1 MNLFLFCS
9 FLFLIMH
16 ILGKK
21 ILFPPLETADVNG
34 LLAIGGD
41 LSPER
46 LMCAYRSGI
55 FPWYNEGEPII
66 WYCPP
71 ERMVLF
77 PDDLKVSKSM
87 EKVLKNP
94 SFRISF
100 NEHFKEV
107 IHHCKSIDRPG
118 QKGTWITREM
128 QKAYIEL
135 HELGF
140 AKSVEVWQDDRLVG
154 GLYGIDLGHIFTG
167 ESMFSL
173 VSNASKVAF
182 IYLNTFLKER
192 NYLLLDCQVYNE
204 HLASLGAVEI
214 PRETYI
220 RYLNLQK

>member
-1 MNLFLFCS
+1 
-9 FLFLIMH
+9 MH
-16 ILGKK
+16 ILGKN
-21 ILFPPLETADVNG
+21 ILFPPLETADENG

-46 LMCAYRSGI
+46 LICAYRSGI

-66 WYCPP
+66 WYSPP

-87 EKVLKNP
+87 EKVLKN
-94 SFRISF
+94 SNFRISF
-100 NEHFKEV
+100 NEHFTEV
-107 IHHCKSIDRPG
+107 IHHCKTIGRPG

-128 QKAYIEL
+128 QKAYVEL

-140 AKSVEVWQDDRLVG
+140 AKSVEVWQEDRLVG

-182 IYLNTFLKER
+182 ISLNNFLKER
-192 NYLLLDCQVYNE
+192 KYLLLDCQVYNE

-214 PRETYI
+214 PREAFI

>member
-1 MNLFLFCS
+1 MY
-9 FLFLIMH
+9 

-21 ILFPPLETADVNG
+21 MLFPPAESADENG

-41 LSPER
+41 LSPKR
-46 LMCAYRSGI
+46 LILAYKSGI
-55 FPWYNEGEPII
+55 FPWFNEGEPII
-66 WYCPP
+66 WYSPP

-87 EKVLKNP
+87 EKVLKNET
-94 SFRISF
+94 FRISF
-100 NEHFKEV
+100 NEHFTEV

-118 QKGTWITREM
+118 QGGTWITREM
-128 QKAYIEL
+128 QQAYIAL
-135 HELGF
+135 HELGY
-140 AKSVEVWQDDRLVG
+140 AKSVEVWQEDRLVG

-182 IYLNTFLKER
+182 IYLNQILKEK

-204 HLASLGAVEI
+204 HLASLGALEI
-214 PRETYI
+214 PRDVFMQ
-220 RYLNLQK
+220 YLVREK

>member
-1 MNLFLFCS
+1 
-9 FLFLIMH
+9 MH

-21 ILFPPLETADVNG
+21 ILFPPVETADENG

-41 LSPER
+41 LSPKR
-46 LMCAYRSGI
+46 LILAYKSGI
-55 FPWYNEGEPII
+55 FPWFNEGEPVI
-66 WYCPP
+66 WYSPP

-87 EKVLKNP
+87 EKVLKSAN
-94 SFRISF
+94 FRISF
-100 NEHFKEV
+100 NEHFAEV
-107 IHHCKSIDRPG
+107 IHHCKTIDRPG
-118 QKGTWITREM
+118 QQGTWITREM
-128 QKAYIEL
+128 QKAYIAL
-135 HELGF
+135 HELGY
-140 AKSVEVWQDDRLVG
+140 AKSVEVWQEDRLVG

-182 IYLNTFLKER
+182 IYLNQILKEH

-214 PRETYI
+214 SRDVFMQ
-220 RYLNLQK
+220 YLIQEK

>member
-1 MNLFLFCS
+1 
-9 FLFLIMH
+9 MH

-21 ILFPPLETADVNG
+21 ILFPPVETADENG

-46 LMCAYRSGI
+46 LILAYKSGI
-55 FPWYNEGEPII
+55 FPWFNEGEPVI
-66 WYCPP
+66 WYSPP

-87 EKVLKNP
+87 EKVLKSAN
-94 SFRISF
+94 FRISF
-100 NEHFKEV
+100 NEHFAEV
-107 IHHCKSIDRPG
+107 IHHCKTIDRPG

-128 QKAYIEL
+128 QKAYIAL
-135 HELGF
+135 HELGY
-140 AKSVEVWQDDRLVG
+140 AKSVEVWQEDRLVG

-182 IYLNTFLKER
+182 IYLNQILKEH

-214 PRETYI
+214 PRDVFMQ
-220 RYLNLQK
+220 YLIQEK

>member
-1 MNLFLFCS
+1 
-9 FLFLIMH
+9 MH
-16 ILGKK
+16 ILGKN
-21 ILFPPLETADVNG
+21 ILFPPLETADENG

-46 LMCAYRSGI
+46 LMCAYRRGI

-66 WYCPP
+66 WYSPP
-71 ERMVLF
+71 DRMVLF

-87 EKVLKNP
+87 EKVLKSTN
-94 SFRISF
+94 FRISF

-107 IHHCKSIDRPG
+107 IYHCKSIDRPG
-118 QKGTWITREM
+118 QKGTWITQEM

-135 HELGF
+135 HELGY
-140 AKSVEVWQDDRLVG
+140 AKSVEVWLEDRLVG

-173 VSNASKVAF
+173 VSNASKAAF
-182 IYLNTFLKER
+182 IYLTDFLNER

-204 HLASLGAVEI
+204 HLSSMGAVEI
-214 PRETYI
+214 PRDVFMH
-220 RYLNLQK
+220 YLDQQK

>member
-1 MNLFLFCS
+1 
-9 FLFLIMH
+9 MH

-21 ILFPPLETADVNG
+21 ILFPPVETADENG

-46 LMCAYRSGI
+46 LILAYKSGI
-55 FPWYNEGEPII
+55 FPWFNEGEPVI
-66 WYCPP
+66 WYSPP

-87 EKVLKNP
+87 EKVLKNAN
-94 SFRISF
+94 FRISF
-100 NEHFKEV
+100 NEHFAEV
-107 IHHCKSIDRPG
+107 IHHCKTIDRPG
-118 QKGTWITREM
+118 QQGTWITREM
-128 QKAYIEL
+128 QKAYIAL
-135 HELGF
+135 HELGY
-140 AKSVEVWQDDRLVG
+140 AKSVEVWQEDRLVG

-182 IYLNTFLKER
+182 IYLNQILKEH

-214 PRETYI
+214 PRDVFMQ
-220 RYLNLQK
+220 YLIQEK

>member
-1 MNLFLFCS
+1 
-9 FLFLIMH
+9 MH

-77 PDDLKVSKSM
+77 PDDLKISKSM

-100 NEHFKEV
+100 NEHFTEV

-182 IYLNTFLKER
+182 IYLNNFLKER

-220 RYLNLQK
+220 RFLNLEK

>member
-1 MNLFLFCS
+1 
-9 FLFLIMH
+9 MH
-16 ILGKK
+16 ILGKN
-21 ILFPPLETADVNG
+21 ILFPPLETADENG

-46 LMCAYRSGI
+46 LMCAYRRGI

-66 WYCPP
+66 WYSPP

-87 EKVLKNP
+87 EKVLKSTN
-94 SFRISF
+94 FRISF

-107 IHHCKSIDRPG
+107 IYHCKSIDRPG
-118 QKGTWITREM
+118 QKGTWITQEM

-135 HELGF
+135 HELGY
-140 AKSVEVWQDDRLVG
+140 AKSVEVWLEDRLVG

-173 VSNASKVAF
+173 VSNASKAAF
-182 IYLNTFLKER
+182 IYLTDFLNER

-204 HLASLGAVEI
+204 HLSSMGAVEI
-214 PRETYI
+214 PRDVFMH
-220 RYLNLQK
+220 YLDQQK

>member
-1 MNLFLFCS
+1 
-9 FLFLIMH
+9 MH

-21 ILFPPLETADVNG
+21 ILFPPVETADENG

-46 LMCAYRSGI
+46 LILAYKSGI
-55 FPWYNEGEPII
+55 FPWFNEGEPVI
-66 WYCPP
+66 WYSPP

-77 PDDLKVSKSM
+77 PKDLKVSKSM
-87 EKVLKNP
+87 EKVLKNAN
-94 SFRISF
+94 FRISF
-100 NEHFKEV
+100 NEHFAEV
-107 IHHCKSIDRPG
+107 IHHCKTIDRPG

-128 QKAYIEL
+128 QKAYFAL
-135 HELGF
+135 HELGY
-140 AKSVEVWQDDRLVG
+140 AKSVEVWQKDRLVG

-182 IYLNTFLKER
+182 IYLNQILKEQ

-214 PRETYI
+214 PRDVFMQ
-220 RYLNLQK
+220 YLIQEK

>member
-1 MNLFLFCS
+1 
-9 FLFLIMH
+9 MH

-21 ILFPPLETADVNG
+21 ILFPPVETADENG

-46 LMCAYRSGI
+46 LILAYKSGI
-55 FPWYNEGEPII
+55 FPWFNEGEPVI
-66 WYCPP
+66 WYSPP

-77 PDDLKVSKSM
+77 PKDLKVSKSM
-87 EKVLKNP
+87 EKVLKNAN
-94 SFRISF
+94 FRISF
-100 NEHFKEV
+100 NEHFAKV
-107 IHHCKSIDRPG
+107 IHHCKTIDRPG
-118 QKGTWITREM
+118 QQGTWITREM
-128 QKAYIEL
+128 QKAYIAL
-135 HELGF
+135 HELGY
-140 AKSVEVWQDDRLVG
+140 AKSVEVWQEDRLVG

-182 IYLNTFLKER
+182 IYLNQILKEH

-214 PRETYI
+214 PRDVFMQ
-220 RYLNLQK
+220 YLIQEK

>member
-1 MNLFLFCS
+1 
-9 FLFLIMH
+9 MH

-21 ILFPPLETADVNG
+21 ILFPPVETADENG

-46 LMCAYRSGI
+46 LILAYKSGI
-55 FPWYNEGEPII
+55 FPWFNEGEPVI
-66 WYCPP
+66 WYSPP

-87 EKVLKNP
+87 EKVLKNAN
-94 SFRISF
+94 FRISF
-100 NEHFKEV
+100 NEHFAEV
-107 IHHCKSIDRPG
+107 IHHCKTIDRPG

-128 QKAYIEL
+128 QKAYIAL
-135 HELGF
+135 HELGY
-140 AKSVEVWQDDRLVG
+140 AKSVEVWQEDRLVG

-182 IYLNTFLKER
+182 IYLNQILKEH

-214 PRETYI
+214 PRDVFMQ
-220 RYLNLQK
+220 YLIQEK

>member
-1 MNLFLFCS
+1 
-9 FLFLIMH
+9 MH

-21 ILFPPLETADVNG
+21 ILFPPVETADENG

-46 LMCAYRSGI
+46 LILAYKSGI
-55 FPWYNEGEPII
+55 FPWFNEGEPVI
-66 WYCPP
+66 WYSPP

-87 EKVLKNP
+87 EKVLKSAN
-94 SFRISF
+94 FRISF
-100 NEHFKEV
+100 NEHFAEV
-107 IHHCKSIDRPG
+107 IHHCKTIDRPG

-128 QKAYIEL
+128 QKAYIAL
-135 HELGF
+135 HELGY
-140 AKSVEVWQDDRLVG
+140 AKSVEVWQEDRLVG

-182 IYLNTFLKER
+182 IYLNQILKEH

-214 PRETYI
+214 SRDVFMQ
-220 RYLNLQK
+220 YLIQEK

>member
-1 MNLFLFCS
+1 
-9 FLFLIMH
+9 MH

-21 ILFPPLETADVNG
+21 ILFPPVETADENG

-46 LMCAYRSGI
+46 LILAYKSGI
-55 FPWYNEGEPII
+55 FPWFNEGEPVI
-66 WYCPP
+66 WYSPP

-77 PDDLKVSKSM
+77 PKDLKVSKSM
-87 EKVLKNP
+87 EKVLKSAN
-94 SFRISF
+94 FRISF
-100 NEHFKEV
+100 NKNFAEV
-107 IHHCKSIDRPG
+107 IHHCKTIDRPG
-118 QKGTWITREM
+118 QQGTWITREM
-128 QKAYIEL
+128 QKAYIAL
-135 HELGF
+135 HELGY
-140 AKSVEVWQDDRLVG
+140 AKSVEVWQEDRLVG

-182 IYLNTFLKER
+182 IYLNHILKEH

-214 PRETYI
+214 SRDVFMQ
-220 RYLNLQK
+220 YLIQEK

>member
-1 MNLFLFCS
+1 
-9 FLFLIMH
+9 MH
-16 ILGKK
+16 ILGKN
-21 ILFPPLETADVNG
+21 ILFPPLETADENG

-46 LMCAYRSGI
+46 LMCAYRRGI

-66 WYCPP
+66 WYSPP
-71 ERMVLF
+71 DRMVLF

-87 EKVLKNP
+87 EKVLKSTN
-94 SFRISF
+94 FRVSF

-107 IHHCKSIDRPG
+107 IYHCKSIDRPG
-118 QKGTWITREM
+118 QKGTWITQEM

-135 HELGF
+135 HELGY
-140 AKSVEVWQDDRLVG
+140 AKSVEVWLEDRLVG

-173 VSNASKVAF
+173 VSNASKAAF
-182 IYLNTFLKER
+182 IYLTDFLNER

-204 HLASLGAVEI
+204 HLSSMGAVEI
-214 PRETYI
+214 PRDVFMH
-220 RYLNLQK
+220 YLDQQK

>member
-1 MNLFLFCS
+1 
-9 FLFLIMH
+9 MH

-21 ILFPPLETADVNG
+21 ILFPPVETADENG

-46 LMCAYRSGI
+46 LILAYKSGI
-55 FPWYNEGEPII
+55 FPWFNEGEPVI
-66 WYCPP
+66 WYSPP

-77 PDDLKVSKSM
+77 PKDLKVSKSM
-87 EKVLKNP
+87 EKVLKNAN
-94 SFRISF
+94 FRISF
-100 NEHFKEV
+100 NEHFAEV
-107 IHHCKSIDRPG
+107 IHHCKTIDRPG

-128 QKAYIEL
+128 QKAYISL
-135 HELGF
+135 NELGY
-140 AKSVEVWQDDRLVG
+140 AKSVEVWQEDRLVG

-182 IYLNTFLKER
+182 IYLNQILKEH

-214 PRETYI
+214 PRDVFMQ
-220 RYLNLQK
+220 YLIQEK

>member
-1 MNLFLFCS
+1 
-9 FLFLIMH
+9 MH

-21 ILFPPLETADVNG
+21 ILFPPVETADENG

-46 LMCAYRSGI
+46 LILAYKSGI
-55 FPWYNEGEPII
+55 FPWFNEGEPVI
-66 WYCPP
+66 WYSPP

-77 PDDLKVSKSM
+77 PKDLKVSKSM
-87 EKVLKNP
+87 EKVLKNAN
-94 SFRISF
+94 FRISF
-100 NEHFKEV
+100 NENFAEV
-107 IHHCKSIDRPG
+107 IHHCKTIDRPG

-128 QKAYIEL
+128 QKAYIAL
-135 HELGF
+135 HELGY
-140 AKSVEVWQDDRLVG
+140 AKSVEVWQEDRLVG

-182 IYLNTFLKER
+182 IYLNQILKEH

-214 PRETYI
+214 PRDVFMQ
-220 RYLNLQK
+220 YLIQEK

>member
-1 MNLFLFCS
+1 
-9 FLFLIMH
+9 MH

-21 ILFPPLETADVNG
+21 ILFPPVETADENG

-46 LMCAYRSGI
+46 LILAYKSGI
-55 FPWYNEGEPII
+55 FPWFNEGEPVI
-66 WYCPP
+66 WYSPP

-77 PDDLKVSKSM
+77 PKDLKVSKSM
-87 EKVLKNP
+87 EKVLKNAN
-94 SFRISF
+94 FRISF
-100 NEHFKEV
+100 NEHFAEV
-107 IHHCKSIDRPG
+107 IHHCKTIDRPG

-128 QKAYIEL
+128 QKAYIAL
-135 HELGF
+135 HELGY
-140 AKSVEVWQDDRLVG
+140 AKSVEVWQEDRLVG

-182 IYLNTFLKER
+182 IYLNQILKEQ

-214 PRETYI
+214 SRDVFMQ
-220 RYLNLQK
+220 YLIQEK

>member
-1 MNLFLFCS
+1 
-9 FLFLIMH
+9 MH

-21 ILFPPLETADVNG
+21 ILFPPVETADENG

-46 LMCAYRSGI
+46 LILAYKSGI
-55 FPWYNEGEPII
+55 FPWFNEGEPVI
-66 WYCPP
+66 WYSPP

-77 PDDLKVSKSM
+77 PKDLKVSKSM
-87 EKVLKNP
+87 EKVLKNAN
-94 SFRISF
+94 FRISF
-100 NEHFKEV
+100 NEHFAEV
-107 IHHCKSIDRPG
+107 IHHCKTIDRPG

-128 QKAYIEL
+128 QKAYIAL
-135 HELGF
+135 HELGY
-140 AKSVEVWQDDRLVG
+140 AKSVEIWQEDRLVG
-154 GLYGIDLGHIFTG
+154 GLYGIDLGNIFTG

-182 IYLNTFLKER
+182 IYLNQILKEQ

-214 PRETYI
+214 PRDVFMQ
-220 RYLNLQK
+220 YLIQEK

>member
-1 MNLFLFCS
+1 
-9 FLFLIMH
+9 MH

-21 ILFPPLETADVNG
+21 ILFPPVETADENG

-46 LMCAYRSGI
+46 LILAYKSGI
-55 FPWYNEGEPII
+55 FPWFNEGEPVI
-66 WYCPP
+66 WYSPP

-77 PDDLKVSKSM
+77 PKDLKVSKSM
-87 EKVLKNP
+87 EKVLKSAN
-94 SFRISF
+94 FRISF
-100 NEHFKEV
+100 NEHFAEV
-107 IHHCKSIDRPG
+107 IHHCKTIDRPG
-118 QKGTWITREM
+118 QQGTWITREM
-128 QKAYIEL
+128 QKAYIAL
-135 HELGF
+135 HELGY
-140 AKSVEVWQDDRLVG
+140 AKSVEVWQEDRLVG

-182 IYLNTFLKER
+182 IYLNQILKEH

-214 PRETYI
+214 SRDVFMQ
-220 RYLNLQK
+220 YLIQEK

>member
-1 MNLFLFCS
+1 
-9 FLFLIMH
+9 MH

-21 ILFPPLETADVNG
+21 ILFPPVETADENG

-46 LMCAYRSGI
+46 LILAYKSGI
-55 FPWYNEGEPII
+55 FPWFNEGEPVI
-66 WYCPP
+66 WYSPP

-77 PDDLKVSKSM
+77 PKDLKVSKSM
-87 EKVLKNP
+87 EKVLKNAN
-94 SFRISF
+94 FRISF
-100 NEHFKEV
+100 NEHFAEV
-107 IHHCKSIDRPG
+107 IHHCKTIDRPG

-128 QKAYIEL
+128 QKAYIDL
-135 HELGF
+135 HELGY
-140 AKSVEVWQDDRLVG
+140 AKSLEVWQEDRLVG
-154 GLYGIDLGHIFTG
+154 GLYGIDLGYIFTG

-182 IYLNTFLKER
+182 IYLNQILKEQ

-214 PRETYI
+214 PRDVFMQ
-220 RYLNLQK
+220 YLIQEK

>member
-1 MNLFLFCS
+1 
-9 FLFLIMH
+9 MH
-16 ILGKK
+16 IVGKK
-21 ILFPPLETADVNG
+21 ILFPPVETADENG

-46 LMCAYRSGI
+46 LILAYKSGI
-55 FPWYNEGEPII
+55 FPWFNEGEPVI
-66 WYCPP
+66 WYSPP

-77 PDDLKVSKSM
+77 PKDLKVSKSM
-87 EKVLKNP
+87 EKVLKNAN
-94 SFRISF
+94 FRISF
-100 NEHFKEV
+100 NEHFTEV
-107 IHHCKSIDRPG
+107 IHHCKTIDRPG

-128 QKAYIEL
+128 QKAYIAL
-135 HELGF
+135 YELGY
-140 AKSVEVWQDDRLVG
+140 AKSVEVWQKDRLVG

-182 IYLNTFLKER
+182 IYLNQILKEK

-214 PRETYI
+214 PRDVFMQ
-220 RYLNLQK
+220 YLVREK